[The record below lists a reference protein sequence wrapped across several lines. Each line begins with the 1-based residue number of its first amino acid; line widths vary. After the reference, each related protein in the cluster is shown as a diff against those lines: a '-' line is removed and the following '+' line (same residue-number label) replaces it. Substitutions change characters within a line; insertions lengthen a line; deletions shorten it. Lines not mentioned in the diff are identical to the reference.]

1 MTDEALLQNLEREP
15 LFQLHSR
22 GAQNGP
28 DRSCR
33 STLFPDDFTEVALS
47 NS

>member
-15 LFQLHSR
+15 FFQLHSR
-22 GAQNGP
+22 GTENGSNRP
-28 DRSCR
+28 CR
-33 STLFPDDFTEVALS
+33 PALLPDDLTKVALS